1 MSKYFWC
8 DVNLK
13 NIENNINV
21 IRNLIG
27 DKTLISVIKGDA
39 YGLGSKEVAKFIED
53 KVDIIAVGNIE
64 ESLVLDEIEKDIL
77 ILSPLCTIEDFSDKR
92 ENLILTLDNEEI
104 LDSLNKDTKRRVHIY
119 VDTGMN
125 RMGIKPSRLDS
136 FVERVSKE
144 FPNIEIDGIY
154 THLHNAKDV
163 KYTLNQVNLFKNTV
177 EKYKDKVRVIHCMA
191 SSAIVN
197 DELRNACRF
206 TTGARA
212 GNILYG
218 YIGFNKGIKKVYEYY
233 AKPVNTYKIS
243 KGQTVGYGCLFK
255 ADKDMEIGIIECGNV
270 HGLGV
275 SREIKNN
282 IFYDIFRM
290 VYRRF
295 KERSV
300 IFNKNIPVKIL
311 GKANM
316 NITIISMENCSKD
329 SVLKIDISPIISDS
343 SIEKRYIYE

>member
-1 MSKYFWC
+1 MSNYFWC

-13 NIENNINV
+13 NIENNIKV
-21 IRNLIG
+21 IQDLIG
-27 DKTLISVIKGDA
+27 DKNLIAVIKGDA
-39 YGLGSKEVAKFIED
+39 YGLGLKDIAKFIEN
-53 KVDIIAVGNIE
+53 KVNIIAVGNIE
-64 ESLVLDEIEKDIL
+64 ESLALKEIKKDIL
-77 ILSPLCTIEDFSDKR
+77 ILSPLCTKEDFYDER

-104 LDSLNKDTKRRVHIY
+104 LSELDKNINKRVHIY

-125 RMGIKPSRLDS
+125 RMGIKPDRLDS
-136 FVERVSKE
+136 FIEKIQKD
-144 FPNIEIDGIY
+144 FKNIKIDGIY

-163 KYTLNQVNLFKNTV
+163 DYTLKQIALFKSTV

-197 DELRNACRF
+197 DDLRKACDF

-212 GNILYG
+212 GNVLYG
-218 YIGFNKGIKKVYEYY
+218 YIGFNKGIKKSYEYY
-233 AKPVNTYKIS
+233 AKPVNTYRIS

-282 IFYDIFRM
+282 VFYDMFRM

-295 KERSV
+295 RERSL
-300 IFNKNIPVKIL
+300 IFNKNVPVKIL
-311 GKANM
+311 GKVNM
-316 NITIISMENCSKD
+316 NVTIISMENCTKD
-329 SVLKIDISPIISDS
+329 SLLKIELSPIIADS
-343 SIEKRYIYE
+343 SIEKRYIY

>member
-1 MSKYFWC
+1 MSNYFWC

-13 NIENNINV
+13 NIEKNIN
-21 IRNLIG
+21 IIKDLIE
-27 DKTLISVIKGDA
+27 DKKFIAVIKGDA
-39 YGLGSKEVAKFIED
+39 YGLGSKKIAEFIED

-64 ESLVLDEIEKDIL
+64 ESLCLEDIKKDIL
-77 ILSPLCTIEDFSDKR
+77 ILSPLCTKEDFNDER

-104 LDSLNKDTKRRVHIY
+104 LECLNKETKRRVHIY

-125 RMGIKPSRLDS
+125 RMGIKPEGLDS
-136 FVERVSKE
+136 FIERIEKD

-163 KYTLNQVNLFKNTV
+163 NYTLNQINLFKSTTQ
-177 EKYKDKVRVIHCMA
+177 KYIGKVRVIHCMA

-197 DELRNACRF
+197 DQLRKACDF

-212 GNILYG
+212 GNVLYG
-218 YIGFNKGIKKVYEYY
+218 YIGFNKGIKKTYEYY
-233 AKPVNTYKIS
+233 AKPVNTYKVA

-255 ADKDMEIGIIECGNV
+255 ANKDMEIGIIECGNV
-270 HGLGV
+270 HGLGI
-275 SREIKNN
+275 SRKIKNN
-282 IFYDIFRM
+282 VFYDIFRM

-300 IFNKNIPVKIL
+300 IFNNNTPVKIL
-311 GKANM
+311 GKVNM

-329 SVLKIDISPIISDS
+329 SVLKVDISPIISDS
-343 SIEKRYIYE
+343 SIEKRYIY

>member
-1 MSKYFWC
+1 MSNFFWC
-8 DVNLK
+8 DVDLK
-13 NIENNINV
+13 SIENNINV
-21 IRNLIG
+21 IRKLIG
-27 DKTLISVIKGDA
+27 DKKLISVIKGDA
-39 YGLGSKEVAKFIED
+39 YGLGSVEIAKFIED

-64 ESLVLDEIEKDIL
+64 ESLLLKDINKDIL
-77 ILSPLCTIEDFSDKR
+77 ILSPLCTEEDFKDER

-104 LDSLNKDTKRRVHIY
+104 LDKLPKNTKKRVHIY

-125 RMGIKPSRLDS
+125 RMGIKPSKLDD
-136 FVERVSKE
+136 FINRVEKD
-144 FPNIEIDGIY
+144 FPNIEIEGIY

-163 KYTLNQVNLFKNTV
+163 NYTLNQINLFKNTA
-177 EKYKDKVRVIHCMA
+177 EKYVDKVKVIHCMA

-197 DELRNACRF
+197 DELRKACDF

-212 GNILYG
+212 GNVLYG
-218 YIGFNKGIKKVYEYY
+218 YIGFNKGIKKTYEYY
-233 AKPVNTYKIS
+233 AKPVNTYKVV

-275 SREIKNN
+275 AREIKNN
-282 IFYDIFRM
+282 IFYDIFRL

-300 IFNKNIPVKIL
+300 IFCNNTPVKIL

-316 NITIISMENCSKD
+316 NITIISMENLTKD
-329 SVLKIDISPIISDS
+329 SKLKIDISPIISES
-343 SIEKRYIYE
+343 SIEKRYIY